1 MKMELDYSQEMH
13 REQQE
18 AMVTICNK
26 RNPEK
31 T

>member
-13 REQQE
+13 RERQE
-18 AMVTICNK
+18 AMATICNK
-26 RNPEK
+26 RNPKK